1 VGAFGVNYFVQH
13 SLENRPL
20 AFFVA
25 VLDVGKGDAMSWM
38 LSLGTNGNEETDR

>member
-38 LSLGTNGNEETDR
+38 LSLGTNGNEETSR